1 MGVDPD
7 TVVERRPPPSKFGED
22 VRKTQK
28 CFTAALRMLVASD
41 AKPDLKARAEK
52 HLKELER

>member
-1 MGVDPD
+1 MVVGPD
-7 TVVERRPPPSKFGED
+7 TVVEQPPPPSKVGED

-41 AKPDLKARAEK
+41 AKPDLKAHAEK
-52 HLKELER
+52 YLKEFER